1 MQRQPTGAGAA
12 REAPGVPPAPCGG
25 GRGRGRGGS
34 GDGRRRGV
42 GIGGRRGPGLTWLSS
57 FSAAIRS
64 FGSMVPFS
72 AWMIRLRSISPGE
85 GRGGS
90 AAPGPVGRTATF
102 VLLWTPRLPPA

>member
-1 MQRQPTGAGAA
+1 M
-12 REAPGVPPAPCGG
+12 PPAPCGG
-25 GRGRGRGGS
+25 GGAEWGWARA
-34 GDGRRRGV
+34 GV

-85 GRGGS
+85 GGS
-90 AAPGPVGRTATF
+90 AAPGPVGRTAAF